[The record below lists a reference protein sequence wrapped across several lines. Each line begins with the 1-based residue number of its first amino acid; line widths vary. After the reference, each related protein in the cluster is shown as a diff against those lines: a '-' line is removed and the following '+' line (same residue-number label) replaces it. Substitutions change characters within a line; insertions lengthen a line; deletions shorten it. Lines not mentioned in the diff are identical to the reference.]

1 MRQRPILIIACLLL
15 AGALWLS
22 PTFNLLAGGV
32 ALFLLGMYTLESGFQ
47 SLSGGTLE
55 RLVRRGTDR
64 PWKALT
70 LGAVATALMQSSA
83 LVSLLTI
90 SFVSVGLLQLGQG
103 IGVVLGANI
112 GTTSGT
118 WLMAGLGL
126 KVDIAAFALPMIVF
140 GVLFIFAGKNTLRA
154 SGQVLTGM
162 GLLFYGIHTVKGG
175 FDAIQHTINLADYA
189 MSGVAGLLVYTLV
202 GLVVTAIM
210 QSSHASLMITLA
222 ALAAGQVSYENAL
235 AIAIGANVGSTV
247 PALVGSLSAS
257 VAGRQLAWVHLLV
270 NLLGAVVA
278 LLALPLYLA
287 AVEWMAA
294 RLNLAADDYGL
305 RLALFHTL
313 FNVIGVL
320 CMLPL
325 VPTLVRALERWVKPQ
340 RRSAVAARHL
350 GEELLLGAPEAGLE
364 AARQE
369 LKHLFDNINELM
381 ALAVHVDPVRMRRGE
396 GFEELEQPL
405 RKVRE
410 VDLQDY
416 YLRRV
421 KPLHGA
427 LIEFLARSPARE
439 EHARQVDRLRVASV
453 QLVEALKDLEQ
464 LCINLLRHLDD
475 PAGVVDQRYF
485 AMRVWLVRLIHR
497 LAILNTMRST
507 DVRLELDVLR
517 LRFAEFQRR
526 NARDLEKLIRERAI
540 DASTATSLMND
551 GNYLT
556 DIVRNLLDAAS
567 VMYVRFDPE
576 LDQLGAH
583 LQLDAHEISASLPAA
598 VEVQEEKPA

>member
-1 MRQRPILIIACLLL
+1 MRQRPILAVACLLL

-32 ALFLLGMYTLESGFQ
+32 ALFLFGMYTLENGFQ

-55 RLVRRGTDR
+55 HLVRRGTDR
-64 PWKALT
+64 PWRALT

-140 GVLFIFAGKNTLRA
+140 GVLFIFAGKHTLRA
-154 SGQVLTGM
+154 SGQVLAGM

-175 FDAIQHTINLADYA
+175 FDAVQHTINLADYA

-257 VAGRQLAWVHLLV
+257 VAGRRLAWVHLLV
-270 NLLGAVVA
+270 NLLGAAVA
-278 LLALPLYLA
+278 LLGLNFYLA
-287 AVEWMAA
+287 AVEWMAGG
-294 RLNLAADDYGL
+294 LGLAADDYGL

-320 CMLPL
+320 FMLPL
-325 VPTLVRALERWVKPQ
+325 VPALMRALEHWVKPK

-369 LKHLFDNINELM
+369 LKHLFDNVNELM
-381 ALAVHVDPVRMRRGE
+381 ALALHVDPVRMRRGE
-396 GFEELEQPL
+396 GFDELQQPL
-405 RKVRE
+405 RKVRQ
-410 VDLQDY
+410 VDLHDY

-427 LIEFLARSPARE
+427 LIEFLARSSARE
-439 EHARQVDRLRVASV
+439 EHARQTERLRVASV
-453 QLVEALKDLEQ
+453 RLVEALKDLEQ

-485 AMRVWLVRLIHR
+485 AMRAWLVRLIHR
-497 LAILNTMRST
+497 LEMLDAMGAT

-526 NARDLEKLIRERAI
+526 NARDLETLIRERAV

-551 GNYLT
+551 DNYLT

-576 LDQLGAH
+576 LDQLGTH
-583 LQLDAHEISASLPAA
+583 LQLDPHEISAALPAPA
-598 VEVQEEKPA
+598 DAREERQS